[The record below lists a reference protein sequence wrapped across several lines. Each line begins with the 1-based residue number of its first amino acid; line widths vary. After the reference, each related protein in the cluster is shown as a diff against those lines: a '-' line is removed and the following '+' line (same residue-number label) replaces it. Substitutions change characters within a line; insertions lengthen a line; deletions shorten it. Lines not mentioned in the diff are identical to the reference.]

1 MIKMGKLFDLLQK
14 IKEEDFASVTRFAE
28 TNKNNNDFKEYEF
41 FIIEKENMFFYI
53 EKTSITD
60 WVNGIDC
67 TYSITA
73 YKKIDYNHKQQL
85 SYPKA
90 FETYEELKEIIKNM
104 IKELKNTNV
113 LKNTYKQD
121 INYEL
126 KQYINTNLG
135 KMTIFQYL
143 KQIAGY
149 REKEILKNIDKMT
162 MNINNKDYLVFE
174 FFDKNNNSFAIN
186 TKNVDRLIIS

>member
-1 MIKMGKLFDLLQK
+1 MRNLFDLLQK
-14 IKEEDFASVTRFAE
+14 IKKEEFANITRFAE
-28 TNKNNNDFKEYEF
+28 TNKENTNFKEYEY
-41 FIIEKENMFFYI
+41 FIVEKENMFFYI

-60 WVNGIDC
+60 WVNGIDG
-67 TYSITA
+67 TYSIIA
-73 YKKIDYNHKQQL
+73 YEKIDYNHKQQL

-104 IKELKNTNV
+104 LKEYKNKNV
-113 LKNTYKQD
+113 LPGTYKQD
-121 INYEL
+121 INWEL
-126 KQYINTNLG
+126 KQYINTDLG

-162 MNINNKDYLVFE
+162 MNLNNEKYLVFE
-174 FFDKNNNSFAIN
+174 FFDKNNNSFAVN
-186 TKNVDRLIIS
+186 VKNIDRLIIS

>member
-1 MIKMGKLFDLLQK
+1 MKNLFDMLK
-14 IKEEDFASVTRFAE
+14 EIKESEFATITRFAE
-28 TNKNNNDFKEYEF
+28 TDEKNTKFKEYEY

-60 WVNGIDC
+60 WVNGIDG

-121 INYEL
+121 INWEL

-135 KMTIFQYL
+135 KMTILQYL

-186 TKNVDRLIIS
+186 TKNIERFIIS

>member
-1 MIKMGKLFDLLQK
+1 MKKLFDLLQK
-14 IKEEDFASVTRFAE
+14 IRKEEFANITRFAE
-28 TNKNNNDFKEYEF
+28 TNEKNTNFKEYEY
-41 FIIEKENMFFYI
+41 FIIEKENMFFI
-53 EKTSITD
+53 VDKTSITD
-60 WVNGIDC
+60 WVNEING
-67 TYSITA
+67 TYSVTA

-121 INYEL
+121 INWEL

-135 KMTIFQYL
+135 KMTILQYL

-186 TKNVDRLIIS
+186 TKNIDRLIIS

>member
-1 MIKMGKLFDLLQK
+1 MEKLFDLLQK
-14 IKEEDFASVTRFAE
+14 IKEEEFANITRFAE
-28 TNKNNNDFKEYEF
+28 TNEKNTNFKEYEY
-41 FIIEKENMFFYI
+41 FIIEKDNMFFYI
-53 EKTSITD
+53 EKTTIAD
-60 WVNGIDC
+60 WINGIDG

-90 FETYEELKEIIKNM
+90 FETYEELKQIIENM
-104 IKELKNTNV
+104 IKEYKNKNV
-113 LKNTYKQD
+113 LSDTYKQD
-121 INYEL
+121 INWEL
-126 KQYINTNLG
+126 KQYINTDLG

-186 TKNVDRLIIS
+186 IKNIDRLIIS

>member
-1 MIKMGKLFDLLQK
+1 MKNLFDMLK
-14 IKEEDFASVTRFAE
+14 EIKESEFATITRFAE
-28 TNKNNNDFKEYEF
+28 TDEKNTKFKEYEY

-60 WVNGIDC
+60 WVNGIDG

-121 INYEL
+121 INWEL

-135 KMTIFQYL
+135 KMTILQYL

-162 MNINNKDYLVFE
+162 MNLNNENYLVFE

-186 TKNVDRLIIS
+186 TKNIDRLIIS

>member
-1 MIKMGKLFDLLQK
+1 MKNLFDLLQK
-14 IKEEDFASVTRFAE
+14 IKKEEFADITRFAE
-28 TNKNNNDFKEYEF
+28 INKDNTNFKEYEY

-60 WVNGIDC
+60 WVNGINGN
-67 TYSITA
+67 YSVVA
-73 YKKIDYNHKQQL
+73 YEKIDYNHKQQL

-90 FETYEELKEIIKNM
+90 FETYEELKKIIKNM
-104 IKELKNTNV
+104 LNEYKSKNV
-113 LKNTYKQD
+113 LPNTYKQD
-121 INYEL
+121 INWEL
-126 KQYINTNLG
+126 KQYINTDLG

-162 MNINNKDYLVFE
+162 MNLNNEKYLVFE

-186 TKNVDRLIIS
+186 TKNIDRLIIS

>member
-1 MIKMGKLFDLLQK
+1 MEKLFDLLQK
-14 IKEEDFASVTRFAE
+14 IKEEEFADVTRFAE
-28 TNKNNNDFKEYEF
+28 INKENTNFKEYEY

-53 EKTSITD
+53 EKTSVTD
-60 WVNGIDC
+60 WVNGING
-67 TYSITA
+67 TYSVTA

-85 SYPKA
+85 SYPKS
-90 FETYEELKEIIKNM
+90 FETYEELKEIIRRM

-113 LKNTYKQD
+113 LRNTYKQD
-121 INYEL
+121 INWEL
-126 KQYINTNLG
+126 KQYVNTELG
-135 KMTIFQYL
+135 KMTILQYL

-162 MNINNKDYLVFE
+162 MNLNNEKYLVFE

-186 TKNVDRLIIS
+186 AKNIDRLIIS

>member
-1 MIKMGKLFDLLQK
+1 MKKLFDLLQK
-14 IKEEDFASVTRFAE
+14 IKEEEFANITRFAE
-28 TNKNNNDFKEYEF
+28 TNKENTNFKEYEY

-53 EKTSITD
+53 GKTSITD
-60 WVNGIDC
+60 WVNGIDG

-73 YKKIDYNHKQQL
+73 YEKIDYNHKQQL

-90 FETYEELKEIIKNM
+90 FETYDELKEIIKNM
-104 IKELKNTNV
+104 LKEYKNKNV
-113 LKNTYKQD
+113 LPGTYKQD
-121 INYEL
+121 INWEL
-126 KQYINTNLG
+126 KQYINTDLG

-162 MNINNKDYLVFE
+162 MNLNNEKYLIFE

-186 TKNVDRLIIS
+186 AKNIDRLIIS

>member
-1 MIKMGKLFDLLQK
+1 MQILQDLQK
-14 IKEEDFASVTRFAE
+14 QTKKN
-28 TNKNNNDFKEYEF
+28 TNFKEYEY
-41 FIIEKENMFFYI
+41 FIIEKDNMFFYI
-53 EKTSITD
+53 EKTTIAD
-60 WVNGIDC
+60 WINGIDG

-90 FETYEELKEIIKNM
+90 FETYEELKQIIENM
-104 IKELKNTNV
+104 IKEYKNKNV
-113 LKNTYKQD
+113 LSDTYKQD
-121 INYEL
+121 INWEL
-126 KQYINTNLG
+126 KQYINTDLG

-186 TKNVDRLIIS
+186 IKNIDRLIIS

>member
-1 MIKMGKLFDLLQK
+1 MRNLFDLLRK
-14 IKEEDFASVTRFAE
+14 IKEEEFANITRFSE
-28 TNKNNNDFKEYEF
+28 INKDNTNFKEFEY
-41 FIIEKENMFFYI
+41 ITIEKENMFFYI
-53 EKTSITD
+53 EKTNITD
-60 WVNGIDC
+60 WANGIDK

-73 YKKIDYNHKQQL
+73 YKKIDYNHKQQI

-104 IKELKNTNV
+104 IKELKNKNV

-121 INYEL
+121 INWEL
-126 KQYINTNLG
+126 KKYVNTNLG

-162 MNINNKDYLVFE
+162 MNLNNEKYLVFE
-174 FFDKNNNSFAIN
+174 FFDKNNNSFEIN
-186 TKNVDRLIIS
+186 AKNIDRLIIT

>member
-1 MIKMGKLFDLLQK
+1 MENLFDLLQK
-14 IKEEDFASVTRFAE
+14 IKEEEFANITRFAE
-28 TNKNNNDFKEYEF
+28 INKENTNFKEYEY
-41 FIIEKENMFFYI
+41 FILEKENMFFYI
-53 EKTSITD
+53 EKTSMTD
-60 WVNGIDC
+60 WVNGIDGD
-67 TYSITA
+67 YSVVA

-104 IKELKNTNV
+104 IKEYKNKNV
-113 LKNTYKQD
+113 LPNTYKQD
-121 INYEL
+121 INWEL
-126 KQYINTNLG
+126 KQYINTDLG

-186 TKNVDRLIIS
+186 TKNIDRLIIS

>member
-1 MIKMGKLFDLLQK
+1 MKNLFELLKIIEEEEFADITNFAKMDEKNEKF
-14 IKEEDFASVTRFAE
+14 IDF
-28 TNKNNNDFKEYEF
+28 EYF
-41 FIIEKENMFFYI
+41 TIEKENMFFYI
-53 EKTSITD
+53 EKATIAD
-60 WVNGIDC
+60 LVNRINGK
-67 TYSITA
+67 YSVTA

-104 IKELKNTNV
+104 IKEYKNKNV
-113 LKNTYKQD
+113 LPDTYKQD
-121 INYEL
+121 INWEL
-126 KQYINTNLG
+126 KQYINTDLG

-149 REKEILKNIDKMT
+149 REKEILRNIDKMI

-186 TKNVDRLIIS
+186 AKNIKRLIIS

>member
-1 MIKMGKLFDLLQK
+1 MKNLFNLLQK
-14 IKEEDFASVTRFAE
+14 IKEEEFANITRFAE
-28 TNKNNNDFKEYEF
+28 TNKENTNFKEYEY
-41 FIIEKENMFFYI
+41 FILEKENMFFYI
-53 EKTSITD
+53 EKTSMTD
-60 WVNGIDC
+60 WVNGIDGD
-67 TYSITA
+67 YSVVA

-104 IKELKNTNV
+104 IKEYKNKNV
-113 LKNTYKQD
+113 LPDTYKQD
-121 INYEL
+121 INWEL
-126 KQYINTNLG
+126 KQYINTDLG

-149 REKEILKNIDKMT
+149 REKEILKNINKMT

-186 TKNVDRLIIS
+186 AKNIDRLIIS

>member
-1 MIKMGKLFDLLQK
+1 MEKLFDLLQK
-14 IKEEDFASVTRFAE
+14 IKEEEFASITRFAE
-28 TNKNNNDFKEYEF
+28 VNNEKTNFEDFEYI
-41 FIIEKENMFFYI
+41 IIEKDNMFFSI
-53 EKTSITD
+53 DKTSITA
-60 WVNGIDC
+60 WINGING
-67 TYSITA
+67 TYSVTA

-121 INYEL
+121 INWEL

-135 KMTIFQYL
+135 EMTILQYL

-186 TKNVDRLIIS
+186 TKNIDRLIIS